1 MKETMTERLEDLWEI
16 AVTYSLA
23 CIFTSLYI
31 YITIVASPALI
42 LLILKCTPY
51 GRTDHYFE
59 AFKAFPWIGIN
70 ALILRSSAHPTV
82 RNSFLEVCSALI
94 FYFLVMYLIYYL
106 AIIQLTGY
114 FFTGSMEGGVPELL
128 FGYLAIV
135 EFASLLFM
143 RTKPFIKYFPAI
155 NSLNILLSMLYCKMS
170 PYGFKPL
177 AILTV

>member
-1 MKETMTERLEDLWEI
+1 MKETMTERLKDLWEI

-31 YITIVASPALI
+31 YITIVASPALL

-70 ALILRSSAHPTV
+70 ALILRSSAHLTV

-94 FYFLVMYLIYYL
+94 FYFIAMYLIYYL
-106 AIIQLTGY
+106 AIIQLTAY
-114 FFTGSMEGGVPELL
+114 FFTESM
-128 FGYLAIV
+128 
-135 EFASLLFM
+135 
-143 RTKPFIKYFPAI
+143 
-155 NSLNILLSMLYCKMS
+155 
-170 PYGFKPL
+170 
-177 AILTV
+177 